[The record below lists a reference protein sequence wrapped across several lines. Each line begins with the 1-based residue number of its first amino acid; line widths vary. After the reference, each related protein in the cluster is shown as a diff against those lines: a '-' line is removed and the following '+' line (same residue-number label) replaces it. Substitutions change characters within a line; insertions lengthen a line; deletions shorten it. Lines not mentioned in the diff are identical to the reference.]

1 MLALCLLGPSLRN
14 GWSVNTS
21 RQLLSRNVDDD
32 PSATPN
38 KAFGLRRRS
47 HLEFVSAELSLH
59 RHSLPKNTGRGIGT
73 CFPFGATLAAY
84 TTRAA
89 AQCTRPSS
97 PSTVPSSSTD
107 FFPLPPPRHEP
118 NAKRYDPGFPTGP
131 GVAASIVSMEGTCLS
146 CVKYLMVFFNALIFL
161 AGLCLVTVGV
171 WAVAD
176 PGGVAEVVS
185 SHHPLLL
192 RSVHVILAVG
202 AVFLLLGLLGCC
214 GALCESR
221 RTLTFFFILL
231 LIIFMVE
238 LVTAIVA
245 FVFRE
250 QLNEDYFALELKMR
264 YQGDNATDVFSRFWN
279 SAMKTF
285 GCCGV
290 RGPSDFWEGTL
301 FWQLSSGKIIP
312 EACCK
317 GDIHEESQATMDRLR
332 CLLGD
337 PRHRNEQGCYTKIM
351 QSLHNYILTV
361 GGVVIGLLLIQLL
374 AMSFTLCLFRRMI

>member
-1 MLALCLLGPSLRN
+1 MVLTTMVKKFNAFPGQPSD
-14 GWSVNTS
+14 VVP
-21 RQLLSRNVDDD
+21 Q
-32 PSATPN
+32 
-38 KAFGLRRRS
+38 
-47 HLEFVSAELSLH
+47 
-59 RHSLPKNTGRGIGT
+59 
-73 CFPFGATLAAY
+73 
-84 TTRAA
+84 AA
-89 AQCTRPSS
+89 AWSWPGPRVFAQWDVSGRVSRGCLSGDYPSIQ
-97 PSTVPSSSTD
+97 
-107 FFPLPPPRHEP
+107 EP
-118 NAKRYDPGFPTGP
+118 NAKRYDPGFPTGA
-131 GVAASIVSMEGTCLS
+131 VVSMEGTCLS

-161 AGLCLVTVGV
+161 AGLCLVAVGV

-317 GDIHEESQATMDRLR
+317 GDIHAESEATMDRLR

>member
-1 MLALCLLGPSLRN
+1 MDGWWEEELKPGRHLVRVSAPLGLADVPSIAFWDWHGQVVWCL
-14 GWSVNTS
+14 WV
-21 RQLLSRNVDDD
+21 
-32 PSATPN
+32 ATE
-38 KAFGLRRRS
+38 RRRTPR
-47 HLEFVSAELSLH
+47 FDFRA
-59 RHSLPKNTGRGIGT
+59 LPMNTLPAIKSPLDWRPPIRVALVKPSR
-73 CFPFGATLAAY
+73 CFEP
-84 TTRAA
+84 
-89 AQCTRPSS
+89 
-97 PSTVPSSSTD
+97 
-107 FFPLPPPRHEP
+107 EP

>member
-1 MLALCLLGPSLRN
+1 MHGGNECISPDRWLGSPLQQISYPPKHALASTLIATQHHQFTFSRSIRLCHAKAWPSPPGRRHRRPPPVSLSCLL
-14 GWSVNTS
+14 
-21 RQLLSRNVDDD
+21 
-32 PSATPN
+32 
-38 KAFGLRRRS
+38 
-47 HLEFVSAELSLH
+47 HVSQRL
-59 RHSLPKNTGRGIGT
+59 
-73 CFPFGATLAAY
+73 
-84 TTRAA
+84 
-89 AQCTRPSS
+89 Q
-97 PSTVPSSSTD
+97 
-107 FFPLPPPRHEP
+107 EP
-118 NAKRYDPGFPTGP
+118 NAKRYDPGFPTGA
-131 GVAASIVSMEGTCLS
+131 VVSMEGTCMS

-161 AGLCLVTVGV
+161 AGLCLVAVGV

-317 GDIHEESQATMDRLR
+317 GDIHAESEATMDRLR